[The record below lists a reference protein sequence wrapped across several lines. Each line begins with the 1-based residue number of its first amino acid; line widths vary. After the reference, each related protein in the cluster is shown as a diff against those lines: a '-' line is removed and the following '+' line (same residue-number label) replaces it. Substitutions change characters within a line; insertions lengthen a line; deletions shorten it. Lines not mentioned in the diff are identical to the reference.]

1 MFHKHFTQQPRAYT
15 RTVHKRDHA
24 DFLSQA
30 KPMTPSRRRQR
41 KRYAKRHPQ
50 SVQTMKPTQQTRVRL
65 YSQSYLL
72 TLLRIL
78 SKPQVMA
85 FIFLLLIGGAYAA
98 EASTNTASQAKE
110 PSGKTDAKPRTI
122 SKNRI
127 YYDVCTNSTLETHN
141 KPNISLAVNQAGEI
155 IPRSCMTAGNKDN
168 QNTILCA
175 KEAVTLMKHIPKT
188 RQVQS
193 IRDTVNLHQ
202 EEWKKRC
209 KRKWEKILES
219 AHFTPEEETLVR
231 QLWLRLV
238 MLGERTQSA
247 IYMQNQKGGYCGEHL
262 DVALHTLLQKGYRYN
277 LNMKIQ
283 MVHLGKSTLKTSSK
297 STDLLDL
304 RDHAFLLLDSDVT
317 EVIIDGD
324 QAAVARELSKI
335 QKGKICDTWNR
346 GYFQDYVTNE
356 NGFYTD
362 KAGWDTLYIID
373 YSTDFSLLAK
383 LPTAVKKIFCE
394 QLAVLGYDV
403 SKKRACQSFFSEK
416 AVLKQ
421 VRESMEAEPN
431 AASSSILS

>member
-50 SVQTMKPTQQTRVRL
+50 SVPTMKPTQQTRVRL

-98 EASTNTASQAKE
+98 EASTNTAAQANE
-110 PSGKTDAKPRTI
+110 PSGKADAKPRTL

-127 YYDVCTNSTLETHN
+127 YYDVCTNSTLETYN
-141 KPNISLAVNQAGEI
+141 KPNISLSVNQAGEF
-155 IPRSCMTAGNKDN
+155 IPRSCVTDGNKGYEN
-168 QNTILCA
+168 PSLCA
-175 KEAVTLMKHIPKT
+175 AEVVTLMKHLPKS
-188 RQVQS
+188 RQVQ
-193 IRDTVNLHQ
+193 IFRDTITPHQ
-202 EEWKKRC
+202 EKWKKQC
-209 KRKWEKILES
+209 EKKWEKILDV
-219 AHFTPEEETLVR
+219 AHFTPEEEVLTK
-231 QLWLRLV
+231 QLWIRLM

-247 IYMQNQKGGYCGEHL
+247 MYMQTQKGGHCGEHL
-262 DVALHTLLQKGYRYN
+262 DVALHTLLQIGYRYN

-283 MVHLGKSTLKTSSK
+283 MVHLGKSTLKSGSK
-297 STDLLDL
+297 TMGRLDL

-324 QAAVARELSKI
+324 QAAVERELSKI
-335 QKGKICDTWNR
+335 RKGKICDTWNR
-346 GYFQDYVTNE
+346 GYFHDYVSNE
-356 NGFYTD
+356 NGLYSN

-373 YSTDFSLLAK
+373 YSIDFSLIAK
-383 LPTAVKKIFCE
+383 MPVAVKKIFCE
-394 QLAVLGYDV
+394 QLSTLGYDV

-421 VRESMEAEPN
+421 VGESMEAEPN
-431 AASSSILS
+431 AASSSIL